1 MLFVFDSLHLGW
13 SSLGVLN
20 IFIGKDRCTDHK
32 QKKKKKKYRQ
42 PNNLKSARTFNPS
55 L

>member
-13 SSLGVLN
+13 PSLGVLN
-20 IFIGKDRCTDHK
+20 IFIGKDRCADHK
-32 QKKKKKKYRQ
+32 QKKKKYRQ
-42 PNNLKSARTFNPS
+42 PNNLRSARTFNPS